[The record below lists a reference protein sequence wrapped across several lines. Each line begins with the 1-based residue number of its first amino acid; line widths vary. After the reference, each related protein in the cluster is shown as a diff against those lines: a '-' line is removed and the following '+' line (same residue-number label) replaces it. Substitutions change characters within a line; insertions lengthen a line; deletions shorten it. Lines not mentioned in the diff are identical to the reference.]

1 MSFMALIETAE
12 DASKAVGKITPLR
25 GPRPQV
31 EAAVGTDLAA
41 VILTG
46 EATSPVGATVAQLP
60 GATFY

>member
-31 EAAVGTDLAA
+31 EARLEP
-41 VILTG
+41 I
-46 EATSPVGATVAQLP
+46 SLP
-60 GATFY
+60 SF